1 MAVKLSHC
9 FLPRGAFKVV
19 FEQHGFLLENREARK
34 GGVYSA
40 AQSTLIQNAAVTI
53 FQKDKEYC
61 KTLDE
66 FSCNKIST
74 HNVSR
79 IRTMTHI
86 WTKNKW
92 PPNFLNLT
100 LIRVQRPAFYL
111 VQILRLASFVAIS
124 LMKRIFLNSSSFRS
138 MWFDGLGNSLS
149 RFAPPS
155 IPLPRI
161 NRWLRHSQCRL
172 ALH

>member
-40 AQSTLIQNAAVTI
+40 AQSTLIQNAAVAM
-53 FQKDKEYC
+53 FQKDKEDC

-74 HNVSR
+74 HYVSR
-79 IRTMTHI
+79 IRTKILHTSETKRDTNRFANKTI
-86 WTKNKW
+86 FAQKNK
-92 PPNFLNLT
+92 
-100 LIRVQRPAFYL
+100 I
-111 VQILRLASFVAIS
+111 QIAKIY
-124 LMKRIFLNSSSFRS
+124 
-138 MWFDGLGNSLS
+138 
-149 RFAPPS
+149 
-155 IPLPRI
+155 
-161 NRWLRHSQCRL
+161 
-172 ALH
+172 

>member
-40 AQSTLIQNAAVTI
+40 AQSTLIQNTTVTI

-61 KTLDE
+61 KTLYE

-79 IRTMTHI
+79 IQTRILHIMDKKQMT
-86 WTKNKW
+86 TKFFESYSNPRSKVC
-92 PPNFLNLT
+92 FLFGAT
-100 LIRVQRPAFYL
+100 
-111 VQILRLASFVAIS
+111 SF
-124 LMKRIFLNSSSFRS
+124 MKLIFLNSSSFRS

-155 IPLPRI
+155 LPLPRI

-172 ALH
+172 ALN